1 MLFNLTK
8 MIYRFIMNNNKNKF
22 FSFLSVFLLLPIN
35 AYAYFDPGT
44 GSYIIQIILAF
55 LASCYFFITNP
66 IKFIKNY
73 FKKIKKKYKDDNP
86 EEK

>member
-1 MLFNLTK
+1 MKETFLT
-8 MIYRFIMNNNKNKF
+8 IFILIF
-22 FSFLSVFLLLPIN
+22 PVN

-66 IKFIKNY
+66 YKFLKKY
-73 FKKIKKKYKDDNP
+73 FKKNKKNN
-86 EEK
+86 ENEKKEKK

>member
-1 MLFNLTK
+1 
-8 MIYRFIMNNNKNKF
+8 MNNNKNKF
-22 FSFLSVFLLLPIN
+22 FSLLTIFILLPVN

-73 FKKIKKKYKDDNP
+73 FKKIKKKSKDDNL

>member
-73 FKKIKKKYKDDNP
+73 FKKIKKKSKDDNL